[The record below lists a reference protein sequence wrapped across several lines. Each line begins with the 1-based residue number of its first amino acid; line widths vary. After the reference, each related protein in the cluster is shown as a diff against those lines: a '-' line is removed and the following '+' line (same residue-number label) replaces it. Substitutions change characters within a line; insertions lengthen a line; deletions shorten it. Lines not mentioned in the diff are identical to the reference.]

1 MLCVSCK
8 RVVIAYGK
16 IFSELSILTHTKGN
30 DCTADDC
37 PPLLIFWC
45 NTSYQQVVGQC
56 FSLFPI
62 SSKNSFLC
70 YIFNTIGLISFF
82 FSPQS
87 FCHQDGLLTV
97 FLKRKMFTALARPG
111 SEGLLSEADERVNT
125 DMCIVSIPN
134 CMLHHVVLANI
145 HTLAFCDNLWSLDVC
160 ISKFQKCI
168 NIFLSTYQSGIR
180 HMVEECT
187 RQITDHTIP
196 PSRASGANQKIQS
209 WKQNDCN

>member
-30 DCTADDC
+30 YCTADDC

-82 FSPQS
+82 FPPNLFVIRMVFSLCFS
-87 FCHQDGLLTV
+87 NARCLLH
-97 FLKRKMFTALARPG
+97 
-111 SEGLLSEADERVNT
+111 LLGQVQKDCSVKLTKEST
-125 DMCIVSIPN
+125 LTCIVSIPN

-160 ISKFQKCI
+160 ISKFQKFI

>member
-1 MLCVSCK
+1 MCCLMLCVSCK

-82 FSPQS
+82 FSP
-87 FCHQDGLLTV
+87 
-97 FLKRKMFTALARPG
+97 P
-111 SEGLLSEADERVNT
+111 
-125 DMCIVSIPN
+125 
-134 CMLHHVVLANI
+134 
-145 HTLAFCDNLWSLDVC
+145 
-160 ISKFQKCI
+160 
-168 NIFLSTYQSGIR
+168 IFLSSGWSSHCVSQTQDVYCTCSARFRRIAQWSWRKSQHR
-180 HMVEECT
+180 HV
-187 RQITDHTIP
+187 HSKHP
-196 PSRASGANQKIQS
+196 KLYAASCCVG
-209 WKQNDCN
+209 